1 MKEQD
6 TPIKKS
12 KSTKEKVE
20 KVAKET
26 KKESLKKELK
36 KDVVLEE
43 KIELKDEIKE
53 VGEVKAE
60 IVKPVLKDEVI
71 LAEKKEDVFE
81 ENMEDEIDLKDVPKK
96 KYFETVGRRKTATA
110 RVRLFTQGKK
120 GIEVNQKNFMDYFT
134 SETEQKI
141 VFSPLE
147 KLKCP
152 QKFGF
157 VVFVKG
163 GGKSAQAEAIRHGI
177 SRAFVLLNP
186 LFKKRLKKFNYL
198 TRDSRMVERKKPG
211 LNKARRAP
219 QWSKR

>member
-6 TPIKKS
+6 TSIKKP
-12 KSTKEKVE
+12 KAIKEKPE
-20 KVAKET
+20 KATREA
-26 KKESLKKELK
+26 KKEPLK
-36 KDVVLEE
+36 KDLKKAVVLEE
-43 KIELKDEIKE
+43 KAKQKE
-53 VGEVKAE
+53 VVEE
-60 IVKPVLKDEVI
+60 
-71 LAEKKEDVFE
+71 EKKEVKE
-81 ENMEDEIDLKDVPKK
+81 EIVEETMEDEIDLKNVPKK

-110 RVRLFTQGKK
+110 RIRLFTQGKK

-186 LFKKRLKKFNYL
+186 LFKKRLKKFGYL

-211 LNKARRAP
+211 LKKARRAP

>member
-1 MKEQD
+1 
-6 TPIKKS
+6 
-12 KSTKEKVE
+12 
-20 KVAKET
+20 
-26 KKESLKKELK
+26 
-36 KDVVLEE
+36 
-43 KIELKDEIKE
+43 
-53 VGEVKAE
+53 
-60 IVKPVLKDEVI
+60 
-71 LAEKKEDVFE
+71 
-81 ENMEDEIDLKDVPKK
+81 MEDEIDLRNVPKK

-110 RVRLFTQGKK
+110 RIRLFTQGKK
-120 GIEVNQKNFMDYFT
+120 GIEVNQKNFMDYFA

-186 LFKKRLKKFNYL
+186 LFKKRLKKFGYL